1 MRAMHWIFIGL
12 AAAIATQAAAQ
23 VTLMHVHGLAYSPD
37 GRRLMIPSH
46 HGLVVYE
53 NGKWFKAPGSQHDYM
68 GFSASGKT
76 LYSSGHPAPGSG
88 LVNPFGLLRSRDG
101 GKTWERLGLEGES
114 DFHLLATSWNTSAVY
129 VWNPA
134 PSSQM
139 KRPGLHYTLN
149 DGLSWTHVDAKGLEG
164 NPYAL
169 AVDPSSG
176 LVYVAL
182 EGPTAVGVIDPAK
195 ERKSAKQG
203 HRKE

>member
-76 LYSSGHPAPGSG
+76 LYTSGHPAPGRGSSIPSG
-88 LVNPFGLLRSRDG
+88 SCAAATAAKL
-101 GKTWERLGLEGES
+101 GKSSVSKAKAIFTFSPRAGARTRYTYGIRR
-114 DFHLLATSWNTSAVY
+114 
-129 VWNPA
+129 PA
-134 PSSQM
+134 
-139 KRPGLHYTLN
+139 R
-149 DGLSWTHVDAKGLEG
+149 A
-164 NPYAL
+164 
-169 AVDPSSG
+169 
-176 LVYVAL
+176 
-182 EGPTAVGVIDPAK
+182 
-195 ERKSAKQG
+195 
-203 HRKE
+203 